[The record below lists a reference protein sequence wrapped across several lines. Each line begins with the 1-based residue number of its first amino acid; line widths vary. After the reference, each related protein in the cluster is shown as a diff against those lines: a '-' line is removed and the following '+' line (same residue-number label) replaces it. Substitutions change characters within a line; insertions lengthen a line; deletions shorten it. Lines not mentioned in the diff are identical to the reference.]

1 MTARKKEISLLPVEE
16 FEKTRLGRFLKWALT
31 FGRWIV
37 ITTELLV
44 ILCFLSRFKLDRE
57 LTDLGERIK
66 QQQAII
72 SSFGELEKD
81 FRNLQKR
88 LVEIG
93 DLEKKQFSSADR
105 LDEVAEM
112 IPLDVSLK
120 EWNVKGEKIEISAVV
135 LSEAGLG
142 SLMREFSESRFK
154 NVRVENVNKK
164 ETGEIEFQITAEI
177 GAEDD

>member
-1 MTARKKEISLLPVEE
+1 MAAQKKEISLLSVDE

-37 ITTELLV
+37 IATELVV

-57 LTDLGERIK
+57 LTDLGEKIK

-88 LVEIG
+88 LVKIE
-93 DLEKKQFSSADR
+93 DLEKEQLSVNR
-105 LDEVAEM
+105 LNEVAEM
-112 IPLDVSLK
+112 IPLDVFLN
-120 EWNVKGEKIEISAVV
+120 EWKVKGGKIEISAVA

-142 SLMREFSESRFK
+142 SLIKEFSESRFK
-154 NVRVENVNKK
+154 NIRVEKVNKK
-164 ETGEIEFQITAEI
+164 ETGEIELQITAEV
-177 GAEDD
+177 GV